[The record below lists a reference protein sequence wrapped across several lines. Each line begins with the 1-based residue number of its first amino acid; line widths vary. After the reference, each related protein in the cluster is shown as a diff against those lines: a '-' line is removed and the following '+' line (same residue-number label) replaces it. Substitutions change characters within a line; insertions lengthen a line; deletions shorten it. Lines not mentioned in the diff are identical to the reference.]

1 MEAAST
7 RAFVVYILRF
17 CLRRCV
23 ISLPLFGSTMISA
36 LGVLIYSSGDGKF
49 YPPEQCHVLPIL
61 PTFTSGDPPQ
71 GITALSVSAYV
82 SLLSPIV
89 STHLSVFQMH
99 HFHHLVEDSLS
110 YNFAS
115 HFQQGTWVERLVALR
130 TFSLPILLDFP
141 LVGHEEYSIGCRGM
155 HVRL

>member
-1 MEAAST
+1 
-7 RAFVVYILRF
+7 
-17 CLRRCV
+17 
-23 ISLPLFGSTMISA
+23 MISA
-36 LGVLIYSSGDGKF
+36 LKVLIYCSGDVKF
-49 YPPEQCHVLPIL
+49 YLSEQCHVLPIL
-61 PTFTSGDPPQ
+61 PTFTSGDQPQ
-71 GITALSVSAYV
+71 GMTAPSVSAYV

-115 HFQQGTWVERLVALR
+115 HFQQGTRVESLVARR
-130 TFSLPILLDFP
+130 TSLPILLDFP